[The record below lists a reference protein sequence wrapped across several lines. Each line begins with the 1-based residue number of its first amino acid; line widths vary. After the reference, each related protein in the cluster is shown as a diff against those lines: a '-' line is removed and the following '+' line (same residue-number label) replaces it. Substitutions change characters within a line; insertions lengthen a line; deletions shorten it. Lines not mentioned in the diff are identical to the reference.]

1 MDGEGGVGSGL
12 AKSLTKVGLIGCGA
26 IGTVLAE
33 AVDNGRAGETKIVAV
48 FDVVPESVER
58 LVKHLKHRPKGYLDF
73 EQFLKESDADIIVEA
88 ASQEAVKLYA
98 EQVAKAGK
106 NIMIMSVGALLN
118 DALRSRI
125 ETAAKKAGC
134 RVIVPSGA
142 IGGIDAVKA
151 ARLGGLERVTLTTRK
166 NPASLKYS
174 PYFQK
179 AVKDSSKM
187 KGPVVVFEGAA
198 EEAVKAFP
206 ANVNVSAV
214 LSLAGIG
221 GTKTIVRIVAD
232 PSATKNV
239 HEIEAEGEFGRL
251 TVRLENIPH
260 PGNPKTSYLAVLSA
274 IETLRSITTRD
285 IRVGT

>member
-1 MDGEGGVGSGL
+1 M
-12 AKSLTKVGLIGCGA
+12 AKSLTKVALIGCGA

-33 AVDNGRAGETKIVAV
+33 AVDSGRAGETSLVAV
-48 FDVVPESVER
+48 FDVVPKSVER
-58 LVKHLKHRPKGYLDF
+58 LVKHLKHHRPKGYLDF
-73 EQFLKESDADIIVEA
+73 EQFLKESEADIIVEA

-106 NIMIMSVGALLN
+106 SIMIMSVGALLN
-118 DALRSRI
+118 EALRSRI
-125 ETAAKKAGC
+125 EAAAKKAGC

-142 IGGIDAVKA
+142 IGGIDVIKA

-166 NPASLKYS
+166 NPDSLKYS

-179 AVKDSSKM
+179 VVKDPSKM

-221 GTKTIVRIVAD
+221 GAKTVVRIVAD
-232 PSATKNV
+232 PSATRNI

-260 PGNPKTSYLAVLSA
+260 PENPRTSYLAVLSA
-274 IETLRSITTRD
+274 IETLRSITSRD
-285 IRVGT
+285 IRIGT

>member
-1 MDGEGGVGSGL
+1 M
-12 AKSLTKVGLIGCGA
+12 AKSLTKVALIGCGA

-33 AVDNGRAGETKIVAV
+33 AVDSGRAGETSLVAV
-48 FDVVPESVER
+48 FDVVPKSVER

-73 EQFLKESDADIIVEA
+73 EQFLKESEADIIVEA

-106 NIMIMSVGALLN
+106 SIMIMSVGALLN
-118 DALRSRI
+118 EALRRKI
-125 ETAAKKAGC
+125 EAAAKKAGC

-142 IGGIDAVKA
+142 IGGIDAIKA

-166 NPASLKYS
+166 NPDSLKYS

-179 AVKDSSKM
+179 AVKDPDKM
-187 KGPVVVFEGAA
+187 KKPVVVFEGAA

-214 LSLAGIG
+214 LSLAGVG
-221 GTKTIVRIVAD
+221 GAKTIVRIVAD
-232 PSATKNV
+232 PSATRNI

-260 PGNPKTSYLAVLSA
+260 PENPRTSYLAVLSA
-274 IETLRSITTRD
+274 IETLRSITSRD
-285 IRVGT
+285 IRIGT

>member
-1 MDGEGGVGSGL
+1 M
-12 AKSLTKVGLIGCGA
+12 AKSLTKVALIGCGA

-33 AVDNGRAGETKIVAV
+33 AVDSGRAGETSLVAV
-48 FDVVPESVER
+48 FDVVPKSVER

-73 EQFLKESDADIIVEA
+73 EQFLKESEADIIVEA

-106 NIMIMSVGALLN
+106 SIMIMSVGALLN
-118 DALRSRI
+118 EALRSRI
-125 ETAAKKAGC
+125 EAAAKKAGC

-142 IGGIDAVKA
+142 IGGIDAIKA

-166 NPASLKYS
+166 NPDSLKYS

-179 AVKDSSKM
+179 AVKDPSKM
-187 KGPVVVFEGAA
+187 KEPVVVFEGAA

-221 GTKTIVRIVAD
+221 GAKTIVRIVAD
-232 PSATKNV
+232 PSATRNI

-260 PGNPKTSYLAVLSA
+260 PENPRTSYLAVLSA
-274 IETLRSITTRD
+274 IETLRSITSRD
-285 IRVGT
+285 IRIGT

>member
-1 MDGEGGVGSGL
+1 VVVRWCSGL
-12 AKSLTKVGLIGCGA
+12 VRDLTKVGLIGCGA

-33 AVDNGRAGETKIVAV
+33 AVDSGRAGETRLTAV

-58 LVKHLKHRPKGYLDF
+58 LVKHLKHRPNGYLDF
-73 EQFLKESDADIIVEA
+73 ERFLKESEADIVVEA
-88 ASQEAVKLYA
+88 ASQQAVKLYA
-98 EQVAKAGK
+98 EQVVKAGK
-106 NIMIMSVGALLN
+106 SIMIMSVGALL
-118 DALRSRI
+118 DESLRARI
-125 ETAAKKAGC
+125 EAAAKAAGC

-142 IGGIDAVKA
+142 IGGVDAVKA

-166 NPASLKYS
+166 KPDSLRYS
-174 PYFQK
+174 PIFQK
-179 AVKDSSKM
+179 AVKDPDNM

-214 LSLAGIG
+214 LSLAGVG
-221 GTKTIVRIVAD
+221 GAKTVVRIVAD
-232 PSATKNV
+232 PAVTRNI
-239 HEIEAEGEFGRL
+239 HEIEAEGGFGRL

-260 PGNPKTSYLAVLSA
+260 PNNPKTSYLAVLSA
-274 IETLRSITTRD
+274 IETLRSTTSKD

>member
-1 MDGEGGVGSGL
+1 M
-12 AKSLTKVGLIGCGA
+12 AKNLTKVALIGCGA

-33 AVDNGRAGETKIVAV
+33 AVDSGRAGETSLVAV
-48 FDVVPESVER
+48 FDVVPKSVER
-58 LVKHLKHRPKGYLDF
+58 LVKHLKHRPKGYMDF

-98 EQVAKAGK
+98 EQVVKAGK

-118 DALRSRI
+118 EALRSRI
-125 ETAAKKAGC
+125 EAAAKKAGC

-142 IGGIDAVKA
+142 IGGIDAIKA

-166 NPASLKYS
+166 NPDSLKYS

-179 AVKDSSKM
+179 AVKDPAKM
-187 KGPVVVFEGAA
+187 KEPVVVFEGAA

-214 LSLAGIG
+214 LSLAGVG
-221 GTKTIVRIVAD
+221 GAKTVVRIVAD
-232 PSATKNV
+232 PSATRNI
-239 HEIEAEGEFGRL
+239 HDIEAEGEFGRL
-251 TVRLENIPH
+251 MVRLENIPH
-260 PGNPKTSYLAVLSA
+260 PKNPKTSYLAVLSA
-274 IETLRSITTRD
+274 IETLRSITSRD